1 MDSCA
6 PKPLRRGLAG
16 WGMEWLESLSRTW
29 YVHLPGREVAGKFE
43 LETSGLSGLEE
54 IDGE

>member
-1 MDSCA
+1 MHSCA

-16 WGMEWLESLSRTW
+16 WGMDWLESLSRTW
-29 YVHLPGREVAGKFE
+29 YVHPTGREVAEEFE

-54 IDGE
+54 TDGE